1 MTTGQVVGYIR
12 VSSAEQNEARQIEGL
27 RQALGRDPDRTFTD
41 KLSGKDRNRPSF
53 QEMLAYVRNGDRLVV
68 HSIDRLTRSLGD
80 LEKTVEQLMA
90 KGVTVE
96 FVKENLRFTSTNEDP
111 FATLQ
116 RQLLGSFA
124 QFERSIIRERQ
135 REGIDLA
142 KQRGVYKGRAPALK
156 EAAKAALLA
165 KARSGVSHAA
175 LMAEFDVS
183 KATFYRYLNASN
195 LAAEPTA
202 NPSPA

>member
-12 VSSAEQNEARQIEGL
+12 VSSVEQNEARQIEGL

-41 KLSGKDRNRPSF
+41 KLSGKDRDRPAL
-53 QEMLAYVRNGDRLVV
+53 QEMLAYVRDGDRLIV

-142 KQRGVYKGRAPALK
+142 KRRGVYKGRAPALK
-156 EAAKAALLA
+156 GEDKVMLLARAKA
-165 KARSGVSHAA
+165 GESHAA
-175 LMAEFDVS
+175 LMTEFRVS
-183 KATFYRYLNASN
+183 KATFYRYLAASN
-195 LAAEPTA
+195 LSAEQPA
-202 NPSPA
+202 KPSPA